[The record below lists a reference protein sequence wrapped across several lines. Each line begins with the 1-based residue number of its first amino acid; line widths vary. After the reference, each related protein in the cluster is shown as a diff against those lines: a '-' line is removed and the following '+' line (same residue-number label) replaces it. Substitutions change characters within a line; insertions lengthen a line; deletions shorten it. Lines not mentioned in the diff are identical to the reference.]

1 MHVTRAIAVTV
12 AAAAIAAVVSIARP
26 TAQSPVRALVQGMDV
41 VRKIQRAPNTD
52 AQCLTPP
59 IKILKA
65 ARIP

>member
-1 MHVTRAIAVTV
+1 
-12 AAAAIAAVVSIARP
+12 
-26 TAQSPVRALVQGMDV
+26 

-52 AQCLTPP
+52 AQRLTPP